1 MPLPCESNISE
12 LLVQR
17 EGWNSSIFL
26 ALLIILLSSLHCRS
40 DLAKPASTLYMHN
53 LTGVLET
60 AIRATN
66 AQYADPE
73 IIERL
78 DCRLLEVC
86 AYTVQDCRQ
95 VLIYLCTLNKF
106 STYSIMTSVTY
117 KGTCTYSN
125 LMLGLSRFLL
135 GMLVGMFLAWIIMSM
150 GQLVP

>member
-1 MPLPCESNISE
+1 MHNSTAVIVVHMRPRAIPLAMITMRKSLRGLPLVSYMGIGLRLAAGPPE
-12 LLVQR
+12 LCYYGV
-17 EGWNSSIFL
+17 
-26 ALLIILLSSLHCRS
+26 LLISSSLHYRS

-86 AYTVQDCRQ
+86 AKVVT
-95 VLIYLCTLNKF
+95 KF
-106 STYSIMTSVTY
+106 VATFESVAIQY
-117 KGTCTYSN
+117 
-125 LMLGLSRFLL
+125 RAVIEF
-135 GMLVGMFLAWIIMSM
+135 
-150 GQLVP
+150 

>member
-1 MPLPCESNISE
+1 M
-12 LLVQR
+12 
-17 EGWNSSIFL
+17 F
-26 ALLIILLSSLHCRS
+26 CRA

-86 AYTVQDCRQ
+86 QVVRHVVCCTLERSKCDSLVQCSHRGSVAQMADHSDGRPLDVFLISPEALKVFSGQ
-95 VLIYLCTLNKF
+95 VLQFCIFHCIKF
-106 STYSIMTSVTY
+106 FI
-117 KGTCTYSN
+117 
-125 LMLGLSRFLL
+125 
-135 GMLVGMFLAWIIMSM
+135 
-150 GQLVP
+150 